1 MRGDGEFFGEEPFSS
16 LSSVKSSLLN
26 LSQMCRFPAAVF
38 HSQLSSAQA
47 DRHSAERLN
56 QPLRLYD
63 FLQKQVSPQ
72 NSEGGL
78 DEPKMPFEEIAFF
91 FIPPEAS
98 LELFTLTPEVLI
110 LPLSQ

>member
-1 MRGDGEFFGEEPFSS
+1 MREDGEFFGEKSFSS

-26 LSQMCRFPAAVF
+26 LSQMCRFPTAVF
-38 HSQLSSAQA
+38 HSQSSSAQA
-47 DRHSAERLN
+47 DRHSVERLN

-91 FIPPEAS
+91 
-98 LELFTLTPEVLI
+98 
-110 LPLSQ
+110 